1 VVWLIDPIS
10 LLTVIVLQLVLFFI
24 VYIIFAILTDITFRS
39 NFDWII
45 STRHK
50 PHWFWTTS
58 SWFAWKYYHEPK
70 EWLKIVF
77 LFSFLYAILLSGI
90 VYMAFVE
97 GRDLMEII
105 VNLGVFN
112 YLLGIALSA
121 LIVTITYHRFE
132 PRNKTKNEG

>member
-1 VVWLIDPIS
+1 MDNKYKTQTALILDYKFMVC
-10 LLTVIVLQLVLFFI
+10 L
-24 VYIIFAILTDITFRS
+24 
-39 NFDWII
+39 
-45 STRHK
+45 
-50 PHWFWTTS
+50 
-58 SWFAWKYYHEPK
+58 KYYHEPK

>member
-1 VVWLIDPIS
+1 MVDRSYFIINAV
-10 LLTVIVLQLVLFFI
+10 VLQLVLFFI

-58 SWFAWKYYHEPK
+58 AWLAWKYYHEPK

-77 LFSFLYAILLSGI
+77 LFSFLYAILLSGF